1 MRVGQAPAGVAGAED
16 GTEPFAEG
24 TIDPL
29 AAGVRVMVSRWE
41 AGVLE
46 KSMSSRTGPQRD
58 ERRNV

>member
-1 MRVGQAPAGVAGAED
+1 MRVGQAPAGAAGA
-16 GTEPFAEG
+16 GAAAAPFAEG

-46 KSMSSRTGPQRD
+46 KSTSRRTGPFGPVRK
-58 ERRNV
+58 R